1 MTVKELKKVI
11 ETLDDSAV
19 LCVPDMYVENN
30 GEVSFIEVDYVTT
43 PLAEYYNL
51 RGVKQENEDLLV
63 IW

>member
-19 LCVPDMYVENN
+19 LCVPDMYVDNN

>member
-43 PLAEYYNL
+43 PFAEYYNL
-51 RGVKQENEDLLV
+51 RGVKQKNEDLLV